1 MYNLIQPVIL
11 TRSKA
16 LQLLVGLAN
25 WGIITLWCN
34 PAYIYSNTRQF
45 PRFNSNMA
53 RPRAVHIKSDKQTE
67 IISVDEI
74 PFDTAASYNKIH
86 NCTFNRHG
94 LD

>member
-1 MYNLIQPVIL
+1 MD
-11 TRSKA
+11 
-16 LQLLVGLAN
+16 
-25 WGIITLWCN
+25 
-34 PAYIYSNTRQF
+34 
-45 PRFNSNMA
+45 